1 MKKEEFTALG
11 ISEELAERAAE
22 ASKKELEGFIPQSR
36 FSEVNEAKKQLEKDV
51 SARDKQ
57 LEELRKSAGDNE
69 TLTKQIADL
78 QAENKAAQE
87 KYDADM
93 KALKLST
100 AIKLAI
106 GESAHDAD
114 LVADQIDKE
123 KLVLMEDGKV
133 AGLEEQMKTLRET
146 KAFLFKD
153 TAGDDKG
160 QADTAGGKKSGYEPK
175 GGKTDTAGYAKSIA
189 EELNQAVS
197 ENPYAKAWG

>member
-11 ISEELAERAAE
+11 ISEELAEKAAE
-22 ASKKELEGFIPQSR
+22 ASKKELEGFIPQTR
-36 FSEVNEAKKQLEKDV
+36 FNEVNEAKKQLEKDV

-57 LEELRKSAGDNE
+57 LEELKKSAGDNE
-69 TLTKQIADL
+69 SLTKQIADL

-93 KALKLST
+93 MALKLST

-114 LVADQIDKE
+114 LVAGQVDAG

-133 AGLEEQMKTLRET
+133 AGLEEQIKALKET
-146 KAFLFKD
+146 KGFLFKD
-153 TAGDDKG
+153 AGASETDKG
-160 QADTAGGKKSGYEPK
+160 QTAADKKKGYEPK
-175 GGKTDTAGYAKSIA
+175 GGKTDTTGYAKSIA
-189 EELNQAVS
+189 EGLNQEVS